1 MVNNRFGLF
10 PIFFLLNVKLMRIRS
25 GRGEMNDEFY
35 TVGCL
40 FDSNSHWNALQYVCK
55 FDKLSY
61 HCQYRCTY
69 HVWGR

>member
-1 MVNNRFGLF
+1 
-10 PIFFLLNVKLMRIRS
+10 MRIRS